1 MPRARL
7 FAVAVAAIAVLTLAC
22 TTAVARD
29 SSGAIIEEGSL
40 SVFSM
45 RPGDCF
51 NDPDFL
57 TLGEDTELESVT
69 AVPCSEPHDNEV
81 YAVVDLAGGA
91 EDSYPGD
98 IAMYEIAI
106 GECLGRF
113 NLYVGISYLDS
124 WLAADPILPTRSS
137 WERDGDREVVCFLY
151 NATLVPLT
159 GSMRGSHR

>member
-1 MPRARL
+1 M
-7 FAVAVAAIAVLTLAC
+7 
-22 TTAVARD
+22 
-29 SSGAIIEEGSL
+29 
-40 SVFSM
+40 
-45 RPGDCF
+45 
-51 NDPDFL
+51 
-57 TLGEDTELESVT
+57 T

-124 WLAADPILPTRSS
+124 WLAADPILPRRSS

-159 GSMRGSHR
+159 GLDARLAPVAAARKSAHSRGGVTIWW